1 MSDYLTRHVSRDI
14 PQTEQAHS
22 DQVANSAGG
31 FTFKVTPQVKL
42 ERFLILGSEG
52 GTYYIDEKDLTKQ
65 NIDNLR
71 TMTATD
77 PKFVVDLAV
86 EISKNGRS
94 YKNNAAIFVMA
105 FVMTFASDE
114 FKSYARTNVNQ
125 VVRTSTH
132 LFTFNKYLKALA
144 PGSGLGTSRNRAI
157 AAWYEDKS
165 LDEIAYQTVKY
176 RQREGWTHR
185 DSFRQS
191 RPNLGTDPGTVALGN
206 WILGKDERSAA
217 NTQDLPRIVRGFKF
231 VQEAQTVSEVL
242 SHLDTYQTLP
252 WEAIPTQ
259 FLKNTDVWKKLF
271 YNGQVSG
278 QALVRNVTR
287 LARLNAF
294 EDLVFARDY
303 ADRLTDEGMIL
314 KTKLHPINFLNA
326 VTVHVEG
333 QVQRDRNAYGF
344 SYGYSSARKRDWT
357 TSSII
362 VDALNAGYHLAF
374 ANAIPSNKRTLLAL
388 DVSGSMSSAM
398 ALGLDLTAA
407 QVTGAMA
414 ATIAKVEPYHRI
426 MGFASEFRDLGIS
439 ANMGLTEVMRRVQ
452 DNNFGSTDCGLPMTW
467 ALKNKFEYDTFVV
480 MTDSETYA
488 GAVHPHIAIE
498 RYRQKMGIDAK
509 MIVVSVSGNDF
520 SIANPNDSGMLDV
533 VGADSNLP
541 KLITEFSA
549 GRL

>member
-1 MSDYLTRHVSRDI
+1 MSDYLTRHVTRDI

-22 DQVANSAGG
+22 DQVNNSAGG
-31 FTFKVTPQVKL
+31 FSFKVTPQIKL

-71 TMTATD
+71 TLTASD
-77 PKFVVDLAV
+77 PEFVVDLAV
-86 EISKNGRS
+86 NVSKHGRS

-105 FVMTFASDE
+105 FVMTFGNDAA
-114 FKSYARTNVNQ
+114 KSYARTNVNQ

-157 AAWYEDKS
+157 AAWYENKS
-165 LDEIAYQTVKY
+165 TYDIAYQAVKY

-191 RPNLGTDPGTVALGN
+191 RPNLGTDAETVALGK
-206 WILGKDERSAA
+206 WILGKEVTDADKA
-217 NTQDLPRIVRGFKF
+217 LLPSIVDGFM
-231 VQEAQTVSEVL
+231 EAQALGDSKNVKSVL
-242 SHLDTYQTLP
+242 EILDRHPNLP
-252 WEAIPTQ
+252 WEALPTQ
-259 FLKNTDVWKKLF
+259 FLKDADVWKKLF
-271 YNGQVSG
+271 YNGQLNG
-278 QALVRNVTR
+278 QALVRNITR
-287 LARLNAF
+287 LSRLNAF
-294 EDLVFARDY
+294 EDLVFARAY
-303 ADRLTDEGMIL
+303 ADRLTDEEMIR

-333 QVQRDRNAYGF
+333 QVQRQPVA
-344 SYGYSSARKRDWT
+344 GYYSVGNRKRDWT

-374 ANAIPSNKRTLLAL
+374 ANAVPANKRTLLAL

-426 MGFASEFRDLGIS
+426 MGFSSEFRDLGIS
-439 ANMGLTEVMRRVQ
+439 ANMGLTEVMRRVKDQ
-452 DNNFGSTDCGLPMTW
+452 NFGSTDCGLPMTW
-467 ALKNKFEYDTFVV
+467 ALKNKFEYDTFIV
-480 MTDSETYA
+480 MTDNETYA
-488 GAVHPHIAIE
+488 GSVHPHVAIE

-509 MIVVSVSGNDF
+509 MIVVSVTGNDF

>member
-1 MSDYLTRHVSRDI
+1 MSDYLTRHVTRDI

-22 DQVANSAGG
+22 DQVNNSAGG
-31 FTFKVTPQVKL
+31 FSFKVTPQIKL

-71 TMTATD
+71 NLVTTEPD
-77 PKFVVDLAV
+77 FVVDLAV
-86 EISKNGRS
+86 NVSKHGRS
-94 YKNNAAIFVMA
+94 YKNNAAIFVLA
-105 FVMTFASDE
+105 YVMTFGSDE
-114 FKSYARTNVNQ
+114 AKSYARTNVNQ

-157 AAWYEDKS
+157 AAWYENKTT
-165 LDEIAYQTVKY
+165 DEIAYQAVKY

-185 DSFRQS
+185 DALRQS
-191 RPNLGTDPGTVALGN
+191 RPKGIDENLGN
-206 WILGKDERSAA
+206 WILGKDDGWSFDALPVSVQGFQLVQKVDNA
-217 NTQDLPRIVRGFKF
+217 KDLL
-231 VQEAQTVSEVL
+231 TT
-242 SHLDTYQTLP
+242 LDIYPNLP

-259 FLKNTDVWKKLF
+259 FLKNADVWKKLF
-271 YNGQVSG
+271 YNGQLNG
-278 QALVRNVTR
+278 QALVRNITR
-287 LARLNAF
+287 LSRLNAF
-294 EDLVFARDY
+294 EDLVFARAY
-303 ADRLTDEGMIL
+303 ADRLTDEEMIR

-333 QVQRDRNAYGF
+333 QVQRQPVA
-344 SYGYSSARKRDWT
+344 GYYSVGNRKRDWT

-374 ANAIPSNKRTLLAL
+374 ANAVPANKRTLLAL

-426 MGFASEFRDLGIS
+426 MGFSSEFRDLGIS
-439 ANMGLTEVMRRVQ
+439 ANMGLTEVMRRVKDQ
-452 DNNFGSTDCGLPMTW
+452 NFGSTDCGLPMTW
-467 ALKNKFEYDTFVV
+467 ALKNQFEYDTFIV
-480 MTDSETYA
+480 MTDNETYA
-488 GAVHPHIAIE
+488 GAVHPHVAIE

-509 MIVVSVSGNDF
+509 MIVVSIAGNDF